1 MYRGLDEG
9 ECLGVRQE
17 EVVTQTETITMLWI
31 SKELA
36 CPSLGCDLFQEAI
49 APTGPMGMPAKF
61 AFSFCVRRAPYFC
74 DENNAGFTYSKPRE
88 KSWNV
93 PWWWGGERFGKI
105 RQPFGYARR
114 LVIGDV
120 VDAR

>member
-1 MYRGLDEG
+1 
-9 ECLGVRQE
+9 
-17 EVVTQTETITMLWI
+17 
-31 SKELA
+31 
-36 CPSLGCDLFQEAI
+36 
-49 APTGPMGMPAKF
+49 MGMPAKF

-74 DENNAGFTYSKPRE
+74 HENNAGFTYSKPRE

-120 VDAR
+120 VDARYVALDRRKCRLRCIIDMNKRPNSASTINDGEAAPADILKNRAAQSE